1 METREIAALG
11 HEYADGICTRCG
23 EMQPLPPTD
32 SSCFTFT
39 ELDDGSYAVAWNR
52 TTELP
57 REVVIPWEYDGKPVT
72 QIASS
77 AFEHCE
83 NLTSVTIPDSVTSI
97 GDTAFNF
104 CYLLESITIPSSVT
118 EIGDYA
124 FYLCTSLTSV
134 TIPEG
139 VTSIGEGVFSLCD
152 DLTSLT
158 VAEGNPVYHSAGNC
172 IIETASK
179 TLVAG
184 CKASV
189 IPADGSLTSIGE
201 YAFFWCTNLINI
213 SIPGGVTSI
222 GYQAFAGCENLQSVS
237 IPSSVTSIGNYA
249 FYGCIRLETLSIPS
263 SITSIGKYA
272 FNHCDNL
279 TSVVFEEP
287 DGWSAGSTA
296 ILSEDLAD
304 PATAAE
310 YLVNMYWE
318 CIWTRE

>member
-1 METREIAALG
+1 MKKFLLAALCLAFVFCCAFGVVACTPTPGDVDGPSQPVDPSDPTDPDDPVDPSGPHTHSFGEWTVTIPATCEAEGEEQRVCSGCGEVETRPIAALG

-83 NLTSVTIPDSVTSI
+83 NLTSV
-97 GDTAFNF
+97 
-104 CYLLESITIPSSVT
+104 
-118 EIGDYA
+118 
-124 FYLCTSLTSV
+124 
-134 TIPEG
+134 
-139 VTSIGEGVFSLCD
+139 
-152 DLTSLT
+152 
-158 VAEGNPVYHSAGNC
+158 
-172 IIETASK
+172 
-179 TLVAG
+179 
-184 CKASV
+184 
-189 IPADGSLTSIGE
+189 
-201 YAFFWCTNLINI
+201 
-213 SIPGGVTSI
+213 
-222 GYQAFAGCENLQSVS
+222 
-237 IPSSVTSIGNYA
+237 
-249 FYGCIRLETLSIPS
+249 
-263 SITSIGKYA
+263 
-272 FNHCDNL
+272 
-279 TSVVFEEP
+279 VFEEP

-318 CIWTRE
+318 CIWTCE